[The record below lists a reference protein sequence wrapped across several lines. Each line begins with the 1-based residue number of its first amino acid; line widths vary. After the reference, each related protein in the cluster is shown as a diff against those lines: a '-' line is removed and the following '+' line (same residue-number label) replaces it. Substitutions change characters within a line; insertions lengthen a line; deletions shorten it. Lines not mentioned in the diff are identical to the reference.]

1 MNISVRCI
9 FDILQLYRQQ
19 FANKKNVFTHKVDG
33 KWNSFSAVE
42 FTETCTQLAKGLQ
55 KIGVCQNENIA
66 TILNNKPEWIFFDMA
81 IMMNGAIHV
90 PIYPHISSAHYQLI
104 FREAAIKYVIIEN
117 LEIFEKLKKCFPE
130 KWKELIIVL
139 LDGASQESNVYS
151 YFKILQLGRESD
163 TPLQNL
169 DFISEDDVAT
179 IIYTSGTTG
188 NPKGVMLT
196 HKNIIS
202 NFTTLAP
209 LSGLDKNYCALSILP
224 LCHVYERTMT
234 YMYLC
239 LGLSI
244 AFAESLN
251 TISQNLLEC
260 KPHIFCA
267 VPRVIEKMYAQIIV
281 KGRNLKGMKKI
292 LFLWALNLG
301 RKYKIQPFYNYW
313 YRLQLT
319 LARQIVFYKWKKL
332 LGGNL
337 KYIVSGSAALQPHL
351 ARIFGAAGITILEGY
366 GLTEAAPVV
375 ATSTVK
381 PLQIEIGT
389 VGKILPNVQVKLAD
403 DGEIL
408 CKGPNI
414 MAGYYKHVKLTASVF
429 DEEGWLHTGD
439 IGSFTSTGYLK
450 ITDRKK
456 EMFKNS
462 LGKYVAPQ
470 VLENKFKE
478 SPFIEHI
485 MVIGE
490 NRRFAAAIIVPAFS
504 YLQSWCNSKNI
515 TYQSNAQII
524 TNPLVTERIQREVEH
539 YNSFFD
545 KSEQIK
551 KFELLPC
558 DWTIESGEL
567 SPTLKLRR
575 KYIMQKYF
583 RIINRIYSSG
593 AK

>member
-1 MNISVRCI
+1 MNISLKRI
-9 FDILQLYRQQ
+9 FDLLHLYHHQ
-19 FANKKNVFTHKVDG
+19 FANKKNVLAHKADG
-33 KWNSFSAVE
+33 EWMTYNAYE
-42 FTETCTQLAKGLQ
+42 LTETCIHLAKGLQ
-55 KIGVCQNENIA
+55 KIGICQNENIA

-81 IMMNGAIHV
+81 IMMNGAIHI
-90 PIYPHISSAHYQLI
+90 PIYPYISAAHYQLI

-117 LEIFEKLKKCFPE
+117 LEIFEKLKNCFPE
-130 KWKELIIVL
+130 KWKELFIVS
-139 LDGASQESNVYS
+139 LDGTSQEPNVYNYS
-151 YFKILQLGRESD
+151 KILQLGQKSD
-163 TPLQNL
+163 APLHNL

-209 LSGLDKNYCALSILP
+209 LSGLDKTYYALSILP

-234 YMYLC
+234 YMYLF
-239 LGLSI
+239 LGISI
-244 AFAESLN
+244 SFAENFN
-251 TISQNLLEC
+251 TIPQNLMER

-267 VPRVIEKMYAQIIV
+267 VPRVIEKMYAQILL
-281 KGRNLKGMKKI
+281 KGRNLKGIKKI

-301 RKYKIQPFYNYW
+301 RKYQIHPFFNYW
-313 YRLQLT
+313 YRLQLM
-319 LARQIVFYKWKKL
+319 LARLIVFKEWKKL

-337 KYIVSGSAALQPHL
+337 KYMVSGSAALQPHL

-366 GLTEAAPVV
+366 GLTEAAPVI
-375 ATSTVK
+375 ATATIK
-381 PLQIEIGT
+381 PRQIEIGT

-429 DEEGWLHTGD
+429 DEDGWLHTGD
-439 IGSFTSTGYLK
+439 IGSFTPTGYLK

-490 NRRFAAAIIVPAFS
+490 NRRFAAALIVPAFS
-504 YLQSWCNSKNI
+504 YLQSWCNTKNI
-515 TYQSNAQII
+515 SYQSNAQII

-545 KSEQIK
+545 KSEQLK

-558 DWTIESGEL
+558 DWTIEGGEL

-583 RIINRIYSSG
+583 RMINRIYSSG
-593 AK
+593 VK